1 MKLNYRNI
9 IQLSNIDIYN
19 SIKNELEI
27 KYNSIKYIGISK
39 EEFDD
44 IVLIEINNI
53 KKINDINLDYNI
65 YLNNRINE
73 SIQKYISKLI
83 NDNNTS
89 YEIINNFINN
99 KILHMR
105 NFKLLIRCFNRLNNF
120 FEMYNYIPNPDIII
134 DLINNNDTFNKMV
147 TKLYNKF
154 KDNLNSVLNDDN
166 NIIDLSIETYCM
178 INNIQINNYYS
189 IDTESNYYFNDSLK
203 MYIDELNNILLL
215 PSDEENKLIY
225 KLNHGDKIARKRII
239 ENYLNLVIKIAK
251 NYIGQGLSLQDL
263 IQEGNIGLITAVD
276 KFDIE
281 KGYNFSMYASWWI
294 RYSIQKALAKSGKNI
309 KIPYFLYKK
318 ITQYNKVVHV
328 LQKRLDKTPTLE
340 EISKEI
346 NFPMSQVKL
355 LKKISMDTT
364 SIDALIED
372 NKLEFFFTSDDSP
385 MEDITEEIF
394 LKNDINNILYNS
406 KLKEKEIEIIKYR
419 FGFYTNHMLTLD
431 EVAKIFKL
439 SKERVRQIE
448 EKMLKYI
455 KLKLRN
461 IGYEID
467 CNKKNKKIKTI
478 YEYFNKYTK
487 EQIDEVLN
495 NLSKDEFNLVIA
507 RYGMD
512 LNNPVNARISEKQKN
527 DFYCKLLPK
536 IKRLLDDSDYIFS
549 NSNNGEYITIY
560 KYFNNYT
567 KE

>member
-281 KGYNFSMYASWWI
+281 KGSNFSMYASWWI

-355 LKKISMDTT
+355 LKK
-364 SIDALIED
+364 
-372 NKLEFFFTSDDSP
+372 N
-385 MEDITEEIF
+385 
-394 LKNDINNILYNS
+394 INGYNQ
-406 KLKEKEIEIIKYR
+406 
-419 FGFYTNHMLTLD
+419 H
-431 EVAKIFKL
+431 
-439 SKERVRQIE
+439 
-448 EKMLKYI
+448 
-455 KLKLRN
+455 
-461 IGYEID
+461 
-467 CNKKNKKIKTI
+467 
-478 YEYFNKYTK
+478 
-487 EQIDEVLN
+487 
-495 NLSKDEFNLVIA
+495 
-507 RYGMD
+507 
-512 LNNPVNARISEKQKN
+512 
-527 DFYCKLLPK
+527 
-536 IKRLLDDSDYIFS
+536 
-549 NSNNGEYITIY
+549 
-560 KYFNNYT
+560 
-567 KE
+567 